1 MDAVAAA
8 SGPKQEILLSDYQ
21 SPAFD
26 IAALDLRFEL
36 FADYT
41 KVVATSRYAMRQGAG
56 HDLRL
61 DGGPFMEL
69 TGIRL
74 NGAALERGDYRLEDD
89 SLTILAVP
97 ETFELTIETV
107 LKPKENTRLEGLYY
121 SGGNFCTQCEAEG
134 FRHITYFPDRP
145 DVLTRYN
152 VRIEADKVSCP
163 VLLSNGNPVASGDLS
178 DKRHYAEWED
188 PFPKPCYLF
197 ALVAGDL
204 ACLSDSF
211 TTQSGRE
218 IALNIYVAETDLDK
232 CGHAMASLKRS
243 MSWDEVTF
251 GLEYDLDIYNIVA
264 VSDFNMGA
272 MENKGLNVFNTKCVL
287 ASPETATDSDF
298 DIVEGVIGHEYFH
311 NWTGN
316 RVTCRDWFQL
326 SLKEG
331 LTVFRDQEFSSDM
344 GSRGVKR
351 LDDVRLLRM
360 LQFPEDAGPLA
371 HPVRPEKYIEI
382 NNFYTT
388 TVYNKGAEVIR
399 MMHRMIGAAAFR
411 KGMDLYFER
420 HDGQAVTCE
429 DFVAAME
436 DASGADLK
444 QFRHWYSQSGTP
456 VVSVSREKDGADV
469 LLSIEQTCP
478 ATPGQAVKKPFHMP
492 LLVGWLDAEGAQ
504 VMPECSDVGARWT
517 EEGCLLELTEDRMKF
532 RFRNVVDG
540 AVPSLLRAF
549 SAPIIL
555 NHDLTLDELAFLVK
569 ADTDAFA
576 RWEAAQ
582 HLFADHII
590 AVSEARVSGA
600 KVPDML
606 LDTFR
611 QLLDD
616 ENCDQALLAELL
628 TLPSEIAV
636 GQRMDCLLPQ
646 EIHAAREALS
656 DALAAASAQ
665 AILKRY
671 DHLAASGYSLAPT
684 AKAQRRLRNVLLGY
698 IARLPQGEGIVG
710 RHFVDADNMT
720 DRMAALALVAHSDFG
735 SRQELLSRF
744 YDQWRHND
752 LVIDKWFAVQAQS
765 KRVDTVHMVKALT
778 DHDAFTLQNPNRL
791 RSLVS
796 SFAMMNQARFHDASG
811 DGYQFLSDMI
821 ISVDKVNPQTAARL
835 VAPLGRWN
843 RVDDTRRQ
851 LMQKALHDI
860 KTAPGLSDD
869 VRELVEKSL
878 A

>member
-21 SPAFD
+21 PPAFD

-36 FADYT
+36 FEDYT
-41 KVVATSRYAMRQGAG
+41 RVLATSKYAMKQGAG
-56 HDLRL
+56 QDLRL
-61 DGGPFMEL
+61 EGGPHMDL
-69 TGIRL
+69 ACVRL
-74 NGAALERGDYRLEDD
+74 NGTTLSQEGYRLEGD
-89 SLTILAVP
+89 SLTLFGVP
-97 ETFELTIETV
+97 ENFELTIETV
-107 LKPKENTRLEGLYY
+107 LRPKENTRLEGLYY

-145 DVLTRYN
+145 DVLTRYH
-152 VRIEADKVSCP
+152 VRIEADKETCP
-163 VLLSNGNPVASGDLS
+163 VLLSNGNPAGSGDLLEG
-178 DKRHYAEWED
+178 RHFAEWED

-211 TTQSGRE
+211 ITQSGRD

-232 CGHAMASLKRS
+232 CDHAMASLKRS
-243 MSWDEVTF
+243 MTWDEVTF

-399 MMHRMIGAAAFR
+399 MMHRMIGADAFR

-429 DFVAAME
+429 DFVTAME
-436 DASGADLK
+436 DASEADLG
-444 QFRHWYSQSGTP
+444 QFRRWYSQSGTP
-456 VVSVSREKDGADV
+456 VVSLTRERDGADI

-478 ATPGQAVKKPFHMP
+478 PTPGQAVKKPFHMP
-492 LLVGWLDAEGAQ
+492 LLVGWLDGEGVS
-504 VMPECSDVGARWT
+504 VMPECSDDRARWT
-517 EEGCLLELTEDRMKF
+517 KEGCLLELTEKHQKF
-532 RFRNVVDG
+532 RFRNIDDG
-540 AVPSLLRAF
+540 AVPSLLRSF

-555 NHDLTLDELAFLVK
+555 NHDLTSDELAFLVK

-582 HLFADHII
+582 TLFADHII
-590 AVSEARVSGA
+590 SASEGRMARVG
-600 KVPDML
+600 VPDML
-606 LDTFR
+606 LNTFN
-611 QLLDD
+611 QLLAD
-616 ENCDQALLAELL
+616 EECDQALLAELL
-628 TLPSEIAV
+628 TLPSEIAI
-636 GQRMDCLLPQ
+636 GQRMDRLLP
-646 EIHAAREALS
+646 EDIHATREAFS
-656 DALAAASAQ
+656 DALVAASAEV
-665 AILKRY
+665 LVRRY
-671 DHLAASGYSLAPT
+671 DDLASTSYSLAPF

-698 IARLPQGEGIVG
+698 IARLPHGESIVS
-710 RHFVDADNMT
+710 RHFVDANNMT

-735 SRQELLSRF
+735 SRQETLDRF
-744 YDQWRHND
+744 YYQWRHND

-765 KRVDTVHMVKALT
+765 KRSDTVHTVKALT
-778 DHDAFTLQNPNRL
+778 DHEAFTLQNPNRL

-796 SFAMMNQARFHDASG
+796 SFAMMNQVRFHDASG
-811 DGYQFLSDMI
+811 DGYHFLAEMI
-821 ISVDKVNPQTAARL
+821 IRVDKVNPQTAARL

-843 RVDDTRRQ
+843 RVDDSRRQ
-851 LMQKALHDI
+851 LMQDALHSI
-860 KTAPGLSDD
+860 KKADGLSDD